1 MKIIYGKGD
10 ERKLYDT
17 DKATL
22 LVTQQNIFQDIEA
35 LYVSNK
41 GNYFIVE
48 ARKSGGSA
56 EVKSIN
62 KEQAK
67 DYVLKS
73 YGVDKFI
80 EVFGEVE
87 EV

>member
-1 MKIIYGKGD
+1 MKIISGKGD

-22 LVTQQNIFQDIEA
+22 LVTKQNIFQDIEA

-41 GNYFIVE
+41 GNYFILE
-48 ARKSGGSA
+48 AIKSNGSA
-56 EVKSIN
+56 EAKTIN

-67 DYVLKS
+67 DYVLKTYS
-73 YGVDKFI
+73 VDKFI